1 MMPKIL
7 FSSATTKAEKI
18 LELQNRISQ
27 TEERIK
33 QGQLSNDKDY
43 VYTQL
48 RKPSGNPRPFNDRD
62 ESVIC

>member
-43 VYTQL
+43 VYAQL
-48 RKPSGNPRPFNDRD
+48 SILEVYMAQLD
-62 ESVIC
+62 EYNRSK